1 MFGSIA
7 IMKPRGGQEAAVV
20 SHFDKWWHERGS
32 QVAGAIA
39 GDVRRNAGNAAEL
52 IATVTFASEADYKV
66 NAADPQQDAWYKE
79 LVALLEGE
87 PHWIDGEV
95 LSRHVR

>member
-1 MFGSIA
+1 
-7 IMKPRGGQEAAVV
+7 MKPKSGQEAAVV
-20 SHFDKWWHERGS
+20 SHFDTWWQNRGS
-32 QVAGAIA
+32 QVAGALG
-39 GDVRRNAGNAAEL
+39 GDVRRNAGNPAEL
-52 IATVTFASEADYKV
+52 IATVTFASEAEYKA
-66 NAADPQQDAWYKE
+66 NADDPGQGTWYQE